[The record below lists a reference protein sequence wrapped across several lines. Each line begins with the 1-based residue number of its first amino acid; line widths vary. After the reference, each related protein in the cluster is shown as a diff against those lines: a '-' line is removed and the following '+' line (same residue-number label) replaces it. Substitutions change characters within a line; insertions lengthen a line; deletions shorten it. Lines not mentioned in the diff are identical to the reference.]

1 MLDRDPEA
9 LEALL
14 ADSLAVLALKPEFV
28 TPTLYERIGRCLKGL
43 EQPGAAAYFAQAAQ
57 KTLPLSA
64 DLDPVGQRLDAGVFA
79 HWAGDQELA
88 RTLFT
93 TVVTQTRP
101 ALTWQDRERFVLA
114 CWFLGWDEDI
124 VQRVPHWHA
133 QDAADEDEDID
144 IHYPA
149 YAIAQLALAL
159 LQQDRAAFAE
169 SLAFL
174 AEMIQDDSESSYA
187 TTGGVSLWDVYDW
200 ALVRQAELD
209 GPAA

>member
-57 KTLPLSA
+57 KT
-64 DLDPVGQRLDAGVFA
+64 
-79 HWAGDQELA
+79 GDQELA